1 MALVDFAKDAEDV
14 ASALHTFRDNL
25 PRATTKITS
34 TITELFALSTVLR
47 ELDDAQSHPR
57 HSPSFYRVQDDLD
70 RAVPSLQRT
79 LGDVLDMFARSREMP
94 YQMVWDDLGHRM
106 EWEERVPLIDR
117 LRWYH
122 DFLRAQLDI
131 LNGYQPA
138 DLRELRHELRSLWNY
153 QQTSDM
159 RLQRRP
165 SHISCMYR
173 ITEHASEGLIS

>member
-14 ASALHTFRDNL
+14 ASVLYTFRDNL

-34 TITELFALSTVLR
+34 TITELFALSTMLR
-47 ELDDAQSHPR
+47 QLDDARGHPR

-106 EWEERVPLIDR
+106 EREERVPLIER

-122 DFLRAQLDI
+122 DYLRAQLDI
-131 LNGYQPA
+131 LNGYEPA
-138 DLRELRHELRSLWNY
+138 DLRELRRELHSLWNA
-153 QQTSDM
+153 QQGTELW
-159 RLQRRP
+159 LQRRP
-165 SHISCMYR
+165 SHMSCV
-173 ITEHASEGLIS
+173 